1 MSGAESGV
9 NKDFPTT
16 APPVVGASS
25 VRKELFLDDRE
36 QQKILCVLGV
46 LVVALIAAYWNTF
59 VRDWRVWTTNPLYS
73 HGYLV
78 PAFAI
83 VLMWM
88 RREPLTRVSAGER
101 WAGLVLLGS
110 GLALRLVGTF
120 YYVNPIDNISLIPCL
135 AGVFLLVG
143 GWRVLRWAG
152 PGIGFLVFMFPLP
165 SRVESTVLI
174 KLQKLATITSTYVL
188 QTLGVIAHREGN
200 VINIGDLK
208 LNVVDACSGLRM
220 LTIFVALAVAIVL
233 VIERPW
239 WDRLII
245 LLSSVPI
252 ALVVNVVRVTV
263 TGIFYKFAGESEWI
277 QKFSHDGAGYFM
289 MPLAMGLLYF
299 EIQLL
304 AQLAVVDESSS
315 MVGVGAGA
323 TVPVGQK

>member
-9 NKDFPTT
+9 NKEFPTT
-16 APPVVGASS
+16 ASSVVGASS
-25 VRKELFLDDRE
+25 MRKELFLNEQE
-36 QQKILCVLGV
+36 QQKMFYVLGA
-46 LVVALIAAYWNTF
+46 LVTILIATYWNTF
-59 VRDWRVWTTNPLYS
+59 VRDWRIWTNNPLYS

-101 WAGLVLLGS
+101 WWGLVLLGT
-110 GLALRLVGTF
+110 GLTLRLAGTRF
-120 YYVNPIDNISLIPCL
+120 YINPIDNISFIPSL

-152 PGIGFLVFMFPLP
+152 PGIGFLVFMFQLP
-165 SRVESTVLI
+165 STVENTVLI

-188 QTLGVIAHREGN
+188 QTLGVIAHREGS
-200 VINIGDLK
+200 VINIGELR

-239 WDRLII
+239 WDKLII
-245 LLSSVPI
+245 LLSAVPI
-252 ALVVNVVRVTV
+252 ALVVNVIRVTV
-263 TGIFYKFAGESEWI
+263 TGIFYMFAGESEWI
-277 QKFSHDGAGYFM
+277 QRFSHDGAGYFM
-289 MPLAMGLLYF
+289 MPLAMGLLYV

-304 AQLAVVDESSS
+304 AQLAIVDESSS

-323 TVPVGQK
+323 TPPVGQQ